1 MKYLLLVAILAGA
14 CYAKFLENNLITEE
28 IIRRSLEG
36 KLSQASVE
44 REING
49 MLNGYTFSLLIR
61 PIVFFLQILLVSV
74 ITFVAFE
81 TAKYKGI
88 SFYRILH
95 KAVLAS
101 IIFLLSDF
109 LKVII
114 LSNTEVSLTLRYLK
128 FYEPGSIL
136 DIFPIDELNPSMV
149 ILGTKVNLGYFIFLF
164 VYSKLISYE
173 FENITFETSSKIV
186 ITSLGS
192 LYLLYVLT
200 ITFLFTIV

>member
-1 MKYLLLVAILAGA
+1 MKYLLLVLILAGA

-44 REING
+44 GEING
-49 MLNGYTFSLLIR
+49 MLNGYTFSLIIR
-61 PIVFFLQILLVSV
+61 PIVFFLQILLASV

-81 TAKYKGI
+81 TANYKEI
-88 SFYRILH
+88 SFCRILR
-95 KAVLAS
+95 KAVLVS
-101 IIFLLSDF
+101 IVFLLSDF

-136 DIFPIDELNPSMV
+136 DLFSMDELNPSMV
-149 ILGTKVNLGYFIFLF
+149 ILGTKVNFGYFIFLF
-164 VYSKLISYE
+164 VYSKLISDE
-173 FENITFETSSKIV
+173 FENVTFQTSSKIV
-186 ITSLGS
+186 IASLGS

-200 ITFLFTIV
+200 LVFLFTIV